1 MVWNFSP
8 LEVYSE
14 RVRER
19 LSDEFVYREPLRLE
33 QLMNLI
39 LRGELPSSRVINLSR
54 ELPRRR
60 ADLSFYTTEQRR
72 GVLNDEF
79 PGFISRMDNFLGL
92 ETDTWREQIRESSE
106 RYFMNTPVERIVSH
120 VENELRFSE
129 LKPELEKQILEN
141 FLIRKYKLEG
151 TVEWRLEDF
160 FDNLGITSR
169 CRQIVLVKPL
179 ENKAVYK
186 LSNDF
191 SDRVTY
197 YHSKTSLINMPSR
210 ERKINNYITLTLS
223 KYERSKDVA
232 LVIIEEIPSRQRS
245 KAPQL
250 KITIEIPGERR
261 LGDVETDG
269 AYGTTVVKYFQ
280 NCILDQTLLGLVER
294 INYRIFDLQLF
305 TRAYDLESV
314 RHYLLDLSI
323 HPVYK
328 YVLFPH
334 HRNKV
339 DDQKFVFRG
348 LSPTDGIPGSK
359 KVVIDIQGK
368 GILFRTTQ
376 TSDLFDVYDI
386 LAILLA
392 HGRRTP
398 SLNVLG
404 IPGEDKSLEPIDIP
418 KEGEEV
424 MRMDVVEKTGDGEYI
439 LREAIF
445 FDSHFT
451 DVCNKPNE
459 KDILRGGELSE
470 DFGFFP
476 PESLVRKIESEGRFS
491 FPKYE
496 SQRVK
501 VKLNYRTSGKDY
513 ILGKRKIPKAVRD
526 SMAAKGNYAFIFD
539 FFPCKKEGR
548 GLGVSDWGISVV
560 SGDDVKGDYVLDEN
574 KDEVLPGRF
583 AKVQLNFFDSLRSF
597 GGQVLRTGVKESKE
611 SFVEASAF
619 ASQTDRD
626 FRQWLSSDAGSRVLV
641 GSLPQFPDISER
653 EFQSLISQMLNTF
666 ADSKYLIR
674 LVEEYTGRNIV
685 VMNYAEK
692 KILEY
697 ALYETPHGA
706 YPPNIFEH
714 LSRNRGRKTLVL
726 LRRSYEFLPDQ
737 YDVLVETSPDMKRME
752 TEFDTDRVVS
762 FLREKISL
770 ADIDVYSGRNPES
783 VSLIDLSSSSPIS
796 LQSEEIGELDQVTDS
811 LGARSATTYV
821 WNDTLYPCMHMNPGA
836 PNPNLPVKPLY
847 EFLVQKRPSVYDLF
861 KGGSPWKRYPVSGV
875 GITSLYKEKY
885 VTSVFLEVGAQPL
898 CLLVS
903 ATPYDQTMRN
913 LFSGKSEMET
923 PDPYISNQFRE
934 TEYRFNDILF
944 RRAFGTMLVELLLR
958 VLFVEFV
965 EKMRREGPVFDRVW
979 RDGLLKLVSSEEKN
993 LETVELKT
1001 FYYTIRD
1008 VKKLRGFLPQN
1019 PIRNLSSMEYLGK
1032 FFDGHIRCF
1041 SRGMYEKLYS
1051 QVLLFE
1057 TILPTVPELQGL
1069 GGVPAF
1075 IYKTDIYDSTAILIE
1090 SPRSVT
1096 GIETNLKT
1104 PNQYN
1109 LWQTRSQTSLEKITL
1124 YDSLLPEFFEASF
1137 TLSPLIGFYGS
1148 KGTGLWSIRPPLGTH
1163 NQEMGVIKTTT
1174 KLGAR
1179 SDIPRIAYLR
1189 DSETI
1194 QVGAYEDEE
1203 DKRVLVLERV
1213 L

>member
-39 LRGELPSSRVINLSR
+39 LRGELPSSRVVNLSR
-54 ELPRRR
+54 ELPRRKGS
-60 ADLSFYTTEQRR
+60 LSFETSERR
-72 GVLNDEF
+72 REILVEEF

-106 RYFMNTPVERIVSH
+106 RYFMNTPIERISNH
-120 VENELRFSE
+120 VEGELRFSE

-160 FDNLGITSR
+160 FDNLRITSQ

-179 ENKAVYK
+179 ENKAMYK

-191 SDRVTY
+191 SDHVTF
-197 YHSKTSLINMPSR
+197 YHSKTPLINMPSR
-210 ERKINNYITLTLS
+210 ERKTNNYITLTLS

-245 KAPQL
+245 KSPQL
-250 KITIEIPGERR
+250 KITIEIPGEKR
-261 LGDVETDG
+261 LGSLETDG

-280 NCILDQTLLGLVER
+280 NCILDPGLLALVEG

-305 TRAYDLESV
+305 TRTYDLESV

-328 YVLFPH
+328 HVLFSQ

-348 LSPTDGIPGSK
+348 LSPLDGVPGSK
-359 KVVIDIQGK
+359 KVIIDIQSK

-386 LAILLA
+386 LTILLSY
-392 HGRRTP
+392 GRRTP
-398 SLNVLG
+398 SLNFLG
-404 IPGEDKSLEPIDIP
+404 IPGEDKSLDPIDIP
-418 KEGEEV
+418 KEGEEAL
-424 MRMDVVEKTGDGEYI
+424 RMDVVEKIGDGEYI

-476 PESLVRKIESEGRFS
+476 PESLVRKIESEGRFR

-548 GLGVSDWGISVV
+548 GLGVSDWGISAV
-560 SGDDVKGDYVLDEN
+560 SGDDVKADYVLDEN
-574 KDEVLPGRF
+574 KDEILPGRF

-597 GGQVLRTGVKESKE
+597 EGQILRTGVKESKE
-611 SFVEASAF
+611 SFLEASAF
-619 ASQTDRD
+619 ASKTDRD
-626 FRQWLSSDAGSRVLV
+626 FRQWLSSEVGNKILV
-641 GSLPQFPDISER
+641 GSLPQFPDISDR
-653 EFQSLISQMLNTF
+653 EFQILVSNMLNTF
-666 ADSKYLIR
+666 ADSKYFIR
-674 LVEEYTGRNIV
+674 LVEEYVNRNIV
-685 VMNYAEK
+685 VMNYVEK

-706 YPPNIFEH
+706 YPPDIFDH
-714 LSRNRGRKTLVL
+714 LSRNIGRKTLVL

-737 YDVLVETSPDMKRME
+737 YDVLVEASPDMKRME
-752 TEFDTDRVVS
+752 TEFDTERVIR
-762 FLREKISL
+762 FLRGKISL
-770 ADIDVYSGRNPES
+770 ADIDVYSAKNPES
-783 VSLIDLSSSSPIS
+783 VSLIDLSSISPTSIP
-796 LQSEEIGELDQVTDS
+796 ETRELDQVTDS

-821 WNDTLYPCMHMNPGA
+821 WNETLYPCMYMNPGA

-861 KGGSPWKRYPVSGV
+861 KGGSPWKKYPVTGV
-875 GITSLYKEKY
+875 GITSLYKKKY
-885 VTSVFLEVGAQPL
+885 VTSVFLEVGVQLL

-903 ATPYDQTMRN
+903 VTPYDQTMKN
-913 LFSGKSEMET
+913 LFAGKPEMET

-934 TEYRFNDILF
+934 TEYRFNDVLF
-944 RRAFGTMLVELLLR
+944 RRAFGGMLVGLLLK

-979 RDGLLKLVSSEEKN
+979 RDGLLKLVSSGEKN

-1001 FYYTIRD
+1001 FYYIIRD

-1019 PIRNLSSMEYLGK
+1019 PIRQLSSMEYLGK

-1057 TILPTVPELQGL
+1057 KILPTIPELQGL

-1090 SPRSVT
+1090 SPGSVT
-1096 GIETNLKT
+1096 GIEPDLKT

-1109 LWQTRSQTSLEKITL
+1109 LWQIRSQTSLEKITL
-1124 YDSLLPEFFEASF
+1124 YDSLLPEFFETDF

-1148 KGTGLWSIRPPLGTH
+1148 KGTGLWSIRPPMGTY
-1163 NQEMGVIKTTT
+1163 NQEMGVVKTTT
-1174 KLGAR
+1174 KLGSR
-1179 SDIPRIAYLR
+1179 SDIPKIAYVR